1 VDIFEVEKQ
10 ETVSRKEL
18 ATRLRRLANMLSSD
32 DEEISFERG
41 GMQFSVHVPEQV
53 HLKVELEV
61 ESDERELEI
70 ELKW

>member
-41 GMQFSVHVPEQV
+41 ASLRSRATSGSWR
-53 HLKVELEV
+53 
-61 ESDERELEI
+61 SS
-70 ELKW
+70 